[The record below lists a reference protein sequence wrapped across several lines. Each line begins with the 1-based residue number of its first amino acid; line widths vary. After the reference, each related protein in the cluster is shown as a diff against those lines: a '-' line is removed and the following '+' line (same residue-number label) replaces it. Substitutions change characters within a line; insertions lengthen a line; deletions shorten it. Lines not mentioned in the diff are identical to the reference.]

1 MPLLCLSDLLVEAQ
15 RHAYAVP
22 YAESWN
28 LESLEA
34 VIDAA
39 NESQSPIIAGF
50 NGGFLRHPGRKAP
63 ENLAFYGCYREAIDT
78 AKVPV
83 AFILNESDDLEQ
95 IRCAMKLGFNAV
107 MPENEGLTVEAYR
120 KLVKAVVR
128 LARPRGVWVEAQLG
142 VLPAG
147 SANHDGHGSTTDP
160 DLAAEFVEDT
170 GIDALAISIGNVHI
184 LTEGKAVVN
193 LDLVRRIRAKV
204 SIPLV
209 VHGGTSLT
217 AETLHELVGLGVA
230 KINFGTIL
238 KQVYL
243 EAIRRSL
250 AQYRKPLSP
259 HEFLGKGGPEDIMT
273 AGREAVKKEVMRL
286 IELCGAKG
294 RVQHDFTPAV

>member
-1 MPLLCLSDLLVEAQ
+1 MPLISLSGLLAEAQ

-34 VIDAA
+34 VVDAA
-39 NESQSPIIAGF
+39 DESHSPIIAGF
-50 NGGFLRHPGRKAP
+50 NGGFLRHPGRKAA
-63 ENLAFYGCYREAIDT
+63 ENLAFYGCFREAIDT

-95 IRCAMKLGFNAV
+95 IRCAMDSGFNAV
-107 MPENEGLTVEAYR
+107 MPEGEGLSVEAYR

-128 LARPRGVWVEAQLG
+128 LAKPRGVWVEAQLG

-147 SANHDGHGSTTDP
+147 SANHDGHGSITDP
-160 DLAAEFVEDT
+160 DLAAEFVDDT
-170 GIDALAISIGNVHI
+170 GVDALAISIGNVHI

-193 LDLVRRIRAKV
+193 FDLVRRIRAKV
-204 SIPLV
+204 SVPLV
-209 VHGGTSLT
+209 VHGGTSL
-217 AETLHELVGLGVA
+217 APETLRELVALGVA
-230 KINFGTIL
+230 KINFGTVL

-286 IELCGAKG
+286 IESCGAKG
-294 RVQHDFTPAV
+294 RVQRDLTPAI